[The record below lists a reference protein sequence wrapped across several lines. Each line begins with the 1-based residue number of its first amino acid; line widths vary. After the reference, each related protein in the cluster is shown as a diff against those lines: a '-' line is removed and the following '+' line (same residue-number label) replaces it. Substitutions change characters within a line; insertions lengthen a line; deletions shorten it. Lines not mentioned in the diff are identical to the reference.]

1 MTITAAPT
9 ELMRALGVICES
21 QAPGEALVEALGLD
35 SLTASAHTELFLW
48 QLLPHASVYLSPDG
62 MLGGE
67 VAARIGDLWQ
77 LLGGSPPAD
86 PDHLAALM
94 GLYASLLDLSEAE
107 PLPKAAAAIKKA
119 SSVVLW
125 NYILTWVPPYL
136 AKASQIAQG
145 GYRDWATLFLEVL
158 ASEAEES
165 VPLPTFSEGAKTLDD
180 FEPGEEALKLLFA
193 PGVSGILIT
202 RADLAA
208 CGGDTGLGLR
218 LGERWYT
225 YRALLEQ
232 SPHETLQWTN
242 SYVKSWIE
250 TLYTLPEVLKATSS
264 PWIQRAQITSRWLE
278 RAIDRS

>member
-1 MTITAAPT
+1 MTITASPT
-9 ELMRALGVICES
+9 ELMRALGAICES

-35 SLTASAHTELFLW
+35 ALSASAHTELFLW

-77 LLGGSPPAD
+77 MLGGTPPAD

-94 GLYASLLDLSEAE
+94 GLYSNLLDLSEAE
-107 PLPKAAAAIKKA
+107 SLPKATAAIKKA

-145 GYRDWATLFLEVL
+145 GYKDWANLFLEVL
-158 ASEAEES
+158 ASEAEDS
-165 VPLPTFSEGAKTLDD
+165 VPMPTFSEGIKTLND
-180 FEPGEEALKLLFA
+180 FEPGEEGLKLLFA
-193 PGVSGILIT
+193 PGVSGVLIT
-202 RADLAA
+202 RADLAT
-208 CGGDTGLGLR
+208 CGGENGLGLR

-232 SPHETLQWTN
+232 SPHQTLQWT
-242 SYVKSWIE
+242 SAYVKSWIE
-250 TLYTLPEVLKATSS
+250 TLYALPEVLKATSA
-264 PWIQRAQITSRWLE
+264 PWIERAQITSGWLE
-278 RAIDRS
+278 QAIDQA